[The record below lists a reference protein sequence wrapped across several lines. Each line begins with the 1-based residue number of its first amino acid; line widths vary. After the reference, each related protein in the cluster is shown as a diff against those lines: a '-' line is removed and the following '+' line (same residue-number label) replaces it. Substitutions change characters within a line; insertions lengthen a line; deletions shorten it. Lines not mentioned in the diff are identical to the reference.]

1 MKTMKTY
8 DLIIIGSGGG
18 TKLRAATSVWKTVAI
33 VEKWE
38 LWGTCLNRGC
48 IPSKMLIYPAD
59 LMTHIRED
67 AEKFGISWVDNPKI
81 DFEKLVTRVQ
91 TEIKSD
97 SESIEPVYEKD
108 PLVTLYKWH
117 GKFISDKVVEV
128 NGEQL
133 TAEKIY
139 IATGSKPQVP
149 PIEGLADTPYFTSTE
164 ALKNTKQ
171 PKKMIVIGGGY
182 IATELGHFYG
192 ATGTDMHFLV
202 RSEMLKAED
211 KDIRAEF
218 AKDFWNRYN
227 LHYWISPTKVSYD
240 NGTFF
245 VTVSDKEWN
254 ESVMES
260 DALFVA
266 TWVVPNTEN
275 LWLENTWITTNKRW
289 YIEVNDHLET
299 QASWVYA
306 LGDVVWN
313 YLFRHSVNFE
323 GEYLAGQHYLWDPA
337 SPIEYP
343 PVPHAVFSY
352 PQIAGVGVTE
362 DELIK
367 QWKELWKDYLVG
379 VNHYKNSAMGSAM
392 LPKVWMVK
400 IIAETWTRKIL
411 WAHIVGEKASDI
423 IHMLIIYVTQWAT
436 VEQMLKEIIFIHPA
450 LSENIRNAG
459 RKILKEL

>member
-1 MKTMKTY
+1 MKTY

-18 TKLRAATSVWKTVAI
+18 TKLRAATTVGKTVAI
-33 VEKWE
+33 IEKWE

-67 AEKFGISWVDNPKI
+67 AEKFGISEVDNPKI
-81 DFEKLVTRVQ
+81 DFEKLITRVQ
-91 TEIKSD
+91 KDIKADSD
-97 SESIEPVYEKD
+97 SIEPIYEKD

-117 GKFISDKVVEV
+117 GKFVSDKVVEV
-128 NGEQL
+128 NGEQI

-139 IATGSKPQVP
+139 IATGSKPQTP
-149 PIEGLADTPYFTSTE
+149 NIEGLVGTPFFTSTE

-171 PKKMIVIGGGY
+171 PKKMIVIGGWY

-218 AKDFWNRYN
+218 ARDFGNRYK
-227 LHYWISPTKVSYD
+227 LHYWVSPTKISYENETFYVS
-240 NGTFF
+240 
-245 VTVSDKEWN
+245 VSDKEWN
-254 ESVMES
+254 KSVMES

-266 TWVVPNTEN
+266 TGVVPNTDN
-275 LWLENTWITTNKRW
+275 LWLENTKISTSQRG
-289 YIEVNDHLET
+289 YIEVNNYLET
-299 QASWVYA
+299 WVQGVYA
-306 LGDVVWN
+306 LGDVVGN

-323 GEYLAGQHYLWDPA
+323 GEYLAGQHYLGETK
-337 SPIEYP
+337 SVIQYP

-367 QWKELWKDYLVG
+367 QWKQLWIDYVVG
-379 VNHYKNSAMGSAM
+379 INHYKNSAMGSAI
-392 LPKVWMVK
+392 LPKVGMVK
-400 IIAETWTRKIL
+400 IIAEKSTGKMI
-411 WAHIVGEKASDI
+411 WAHIVGDRASDI

-436 VEQMLKEIIFIHPA
+436 VEQMLREIIFIHPA

-459 RKILKEL
+459 RKIVKELQKV